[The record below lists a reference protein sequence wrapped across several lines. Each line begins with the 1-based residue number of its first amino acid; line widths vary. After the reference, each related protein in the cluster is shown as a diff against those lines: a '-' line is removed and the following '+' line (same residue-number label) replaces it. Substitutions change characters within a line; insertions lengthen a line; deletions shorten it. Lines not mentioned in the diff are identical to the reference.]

1 MLACE
6 NENPIKMPNYIEVY
20 SRAKKEVRL
29 TKTPKAINAGKF
41 QVKKRAQYE
50 NEVIK
55 CESKLTA
62 IPIEYGDRFIPRRY
76 FNKQI
81 PGQTLFQL
89 SSFDENDYDIFSL
102 KEQPFYWR
110 LHNYRINIGMQ
121 LGLNDS
127 PRLLNF
133 HDTITKQSND
143 RSFNRNP
150 IKIEYEVPS
159 KNAEEL
165 DWSCK
170 PRAKPLAY
178 NDSTH
183 DMPGFD
189 RYVTGNNII
198 DWSSKG
204 QIAASFDS
212 SLVLWGPPSQS
223 DKETSTVLYELSNV
237 KALKYA
243 PCGDMLAL
251 SVNGI
256 TSSLLQIWDITDK
269 MAIYTKRACNFP
281 KETPFEAVRCL
292 EWDPKCQHII
302 CGLSTGIV
310 FIVSYPKLKTI
321 HRYDGHMATI
331 SSIKHSVNSTYIAIS
346 DLLGNLSILRNS
358 SNFELYLQ
366 NQNAHYIAW
375 HPWIETNLLIG
386 NESPAAIHLLDL
398 KTKTTIAHYKRTDSQ
413 YTLCAMAINPLSA
426 ELVAS
431 FSHQLNNVT
440 QSDILVMASM
450 NRIVD
455 NVSAHQGAVHYILW
469 DPTGTKVAT
478 AGQDES
484 LNIWHFF
491 GKSQKKANEL
501 VKFHDNVKIPKPSN
515 LSIDNAFMQ
524 FR

>member
-1 MLACE
+1 MSD
-6 NENPIKMPNYIEVY
+6 YIEVY
-20 SRAKKEVRL
+20 RRAEKAIRNK
-29 TKTPKAINAGKF
+29 KTPKANNAGKF

-50 NEVIK
+50 NEIIK
-55 CESKLTA
+55 CESKLQA
-62 IPIEYGDRFIPRRY
+62 IPISYGDRFIPRRY
-76 FNKQI
+76 FRKQ
-81 PGQTLFQL
+81 T
-89 SSFDENDYDIFSL
+89 SSLQSLHLTDENDNDIFSV
-102 KEQPFYWR
+102 KKQPFYWR

-121 LGLNDS
+121 LGLNES
-127 PRLLNF
+127 QRLLNF
-133 HDTITKQSND
+133 HDTITQEACN

-150 IKIEYEVPS
+150 TKIELKVPS
-159 KNAEEL
+159 KSAEEL

-189 RYVTGNNII
+189 EYINGHNII

-223 DKETSTVLYELSNV
+223 DKETSTVLYELKNV
-237 KALKYA
+237 KALKYSPA
-243 PCGDMLAL
+243 GDQLAL

-256 TSSLLQIWDITDK
+256 TSSLLQIWDISDK
-269 MAIYTKRACNFP
+269 MSIFTKRACMIL
-281 KETPFEAVRCL
+281 KEYPTEAIRCI
-292 EWDPKCQHII
+292 EWEPTCKHII
-302 CGLSTGIV
+302 CGMSTGTV
-310 FIVSYPKLKTI
+310 FVVSYPELQTI
-321 HRYDGHMATI
+321 HRYDGHKATI
-331 SSIKHSVNSTYIAIS
+331 SNIKYSVHNTFIAIT
-346 DLLGNLSILRNS
+346 DLAGNLSILRNNS
-358 SNFELYLQ
+358 HFELNLKDK
-366 NQNAHYIAW
+366 NAHYIAW
-375 HPWIETNLLIG
+375 HPWIEMNLLIG
-386 NESPAAIHLLDL
+386 YKSPASIHLLDL
-398 KTKTTIAHYKRTDSQ
+398 RTKTTIAHYRRNDSQ

-426 ELVAS
+426 ELVVS
-431 FSHQLNNVT
+431 FSHQVNNVT
-440 QSDILVMASM
+440 HGDILVMASM

-455 NVSAHQGAVHYILW
+455 NISAHQDAVYYILW

-501 VKFHDNVKIPKPSN
+501 TKIHDNVKMPKHSK
-515 LSIDNAFMQ
+515 LSLENAFMR

>member
-1 MLACE
+1 MSD
-6 NENPIKMPNYIEVY
+6 YIEVY
-20 SRAKKEVRL
+20 SRAEKAVRL
-29 TKTPKAINAGKF
+29 KKTPRAINAGKF

-55 CESKLTA
+55 CESTLTA
-62 IPIEYGDRFIPRRY
+62 IPNSYGDRFIPRRY
-76 FNKQI
+76 FCKQTT
-81 PGQTLFQL
+81 GHSLFQL
-89 SSFDENDYDIFSL
+89 SSFDENDNDIFSV
-102 KEQPFYWR
+102 KKQPFYWR

-127 PRLLNF
+127 LRVLNF
-133 HDTITKQSND
+133 HDSITHESCD

-150 IKIEYEVPS
+150 MKIEYKVPS
-159 KNAEEL
+159 KSAEEL

-189 RYVTGNNII
+189 EYVNGNNII
-198 DWSSKG
+198 DWSKKG

-223 DKETSTVLYELSNV
+223 DKETSTVLYELKHV
-237 KALKYA
+237 KALKYG
-243 PCGDMLAL
+243 PCGEVLAL

-256 TSSLLQIWDITDK
+256 TSSLLQIWDISDK
-269 MAIYTKRACNFP
+269 MSIYTKRACPFA
-281 KETPFEAVRCL
+281 KETPCEAIRCI
-292 EWDPKCQHII
+292 EWDPSCKHII
-302 CGLSTGIV
+302 CGLSTGTV
-310 FIVSYPKLKTI
+310 FVVSYPELKTI
-321 HRYDGHMATI
+321 HRYNGHKASI
-331 SSIKHSVNSTYIAIS
+331 SNIKHSVNNTYIAIS
-346 DLLGNLSILRNS
+346 DLIGNLSILRNS
-358 SNFELYLQ
+358 SNFELYLK

-386 NESPAAIHLLDL
+386 YKSPAAIHLLDL

-455 NVSAHQGAVHYILW
+455 NISAHQDAVYYILW

-491 GKSQKKANEL
+491 GKSLKKANEL
-501 VKFHDNVKIPKPSN
+501 VRIHDDVKTPKDSK
-515 LSIDNAFMQ
+515 LSLDSAFMQ